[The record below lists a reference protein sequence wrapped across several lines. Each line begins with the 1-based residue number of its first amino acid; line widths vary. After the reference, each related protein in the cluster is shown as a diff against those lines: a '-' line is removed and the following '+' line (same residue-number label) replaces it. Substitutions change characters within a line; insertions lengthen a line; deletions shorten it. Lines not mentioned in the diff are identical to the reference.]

1 MGKWKVISTE
11 SGKGTFHLFP
21 GLCKGCGL
29 CLEKCPTNTITWSK
43 SLGVYGTPSVEP
55 QQDPA
60 CIACGICQNVCPD
73 TAIVIEKNAEARKEA
88 KAEKMVNSDGR

>member
-1 MGKWKVISTE
+1 MAEWKVYITE
-11 SGKGTFHLFP
+11 SGKGKFHLFP

-29 CLEKCPTNTITWSK
+29 CIEKCPVDTITWSK
-43 SLGVYGTPSVEP
+43 KLGVYGTPAVEP

-73 TAIVIEKNAEARKEA
+73 CAIIIEKRAEAENKSEA
-88 KAEKMVNSDGR
+88 K